1 MLALF
6 GTVLLASL
14 FPAGGALAEVLSGGV
29 VLAIGWLFFL
39 YGVRLP
45 TGEALAAVRSW
56 RLQLS
61 VLVMTY
67 AVFPMLGLLTSQLT
81 SGLLSP
87 ELARGFLFLGL
98 LPSTVQS
105 SIAFTSI
112 ARGNVAGAL
121 CAASLSNLLGVLLT
135 PLLVAALLGGAVG
148 FSPDAIAKVA
158 GQLALPFVA
167 GQVSRRWLMGW
178 LARRE
183 RLLSGTDRV
192 AILFVVYVA
201 FARGVNEGIWS
212 LLAWPDLL
220 LLGGV
225 AAALLGAMLLTTAL
239 AGRWLAFPRA
249 DRIVLLMCG
258 SKKSLASGL
267 PMATVLLPTAH
278 LGLLILP
285 LMIYHQLQLVV
296 CSVLAQR
303 LGRRIDEEQG
313 PGPRLGSGLEPR
325 D

>member
-201 FARGVNEGIWS
+201 FARGGNEGIWS